1 MILTPG
7 QLYFISEKD
16 VKTGELSSYYKIGI
30 VRDAADRDSTNRL
43 LEHQTGNPRQ
53 LYIVESLTM
62 PAVEAIETNLHYL
75 FARNRVMGEWMSF
88 TDTELKSAINR
99 AKELATEMEANLP
112 DYEKVEKLGKTISD
126 GSKIPPSTDSEYWFG
141 VYHDHKQVL
150 DACNEVLN
158 AYDEYLLEG
167 FEQGVVVPGV
177 ATVQQRAGAK
187 KFDEKL
193 FAEKYP
199 DLYKEYSLTTS
210 SMKASFRVSPAKD
223 WQMDISVI
231 GSEQVDLI
239 LSLKEALEGAD
250 HSIEAALAL
259 HEKHLGVREVEKYSA
274 WQIDIAKLKLQ
285 VLTGESDGIEKQT
298 SWKRELVEKSTL
310 DRNALKQKHLEEF
323 NACVVE
329 GNVMEALIVG
339 PRAVSMGG
347 NLKL

>member
-88 TDTELKSAINR
+88 TDAELKSAINR

-112 DYEKVEKLGKTISD
+112 DYATVEKLAKTVSN
-126 GSKIPPSTDSEYWFG
+126 GSKISPTTDSEYWFG
-141 VYHDHKQVL
+141 DYQDHKQVL
-150 DACNEVLN
+150 DACNVALV
-158 AYDEYLLEG
+158 AYDEYLLKG

-199 DLYKEYSLTTS
+199 DLYKKYLVTTS
-210 SMKASFRVSPAKD
+210 SMKGSFRVSPAKD

-231 GSEQVDLI
+231 GSEQVELI
-239 LSLKEALEGAD
+239 LSLKDSLDGAD
-250 HSIEAALAL
+250 HSIETALSL
-259 HEKHLGVREVEKYSA
+259 HEKHLGVREVEKYA
-274 WQIDIAKLKLQ
+274 EWQIDIAKLKLQ
-285 VLTGESDGIEKQT
+285 VLTGDADGIEKQT
-298 SWKRELVEKSTL
+298 SWKREMAEKSTI
-310 DRNALKQKHLEEF
+310 DRNALKLEHLEEF

-329 GNVMEALIVG
+329 GKATEALIVE
-339 PRAVSMGG
+339 PKVVI
-347 NLKL
+347 K

>member
-88 TDTELKSAINR
+88 TDTELKSEINR

-199 DLYKEYSLTTS
+199 DLYKEYSVTTS

-223 WQMDISVI
+223 WQTDISVI
-231 GSEQVDLI
+231 ASEQVDLI
-239 LSLKEALEGAD
+239 LSLKDALEGAD
-250 HSIEAALAL
+250 HSIQTALAL
-259 HEKHLGVREVEKYSA
+259 HEKHLGVREVQKYA
-274 WQIDIAKLKLQ
+274 EWQIDIAKLKLQ

-298 SWKRELVEKSTL
+298 SWKREKVEKVVLDKKTL
-310 DRNALKQKHLEEF
+310 MASHEDAYLSCIIEGSATTAL
-323 NACVVE
+323 VVE
-329 GNVMEALIVG
+329 PKQAEKA
-339 PRAVSMGG
+339 
-347 NLKL
+347 

>member
-16 VKTGELSSYYKIGI
+16 VKTGERSNYYKIGI

-88 TDTELKSAINR
+88 TDAELKSAINR

-112 DYEKVEKLGKTISD
+112 DYAAVEKLAKTVSN
-126 GSKIPPSTDSEYWFG
+126 GSKIAPSTDSEYWFG

-150 DACNEVLN
+150 DSCNEALF

-167 FEQGVVVPGV
+167 FEQGVIVPGV

-199 DLYKEYSLTTS
+199 DLYKKYSVTTS
-210 SMKASFRVSPAKD
+210 SLKGSFRVSPAKD

-239 LSLKEALEGAD
+239 LSLKESLDGAD
-250 HSIEAALAL
+250 HSIETALSL
-259 HEKHLGVREVEKYSA
+259 HEKHLGVREVEKYA
-274 WQIDIAKLKLQ
+274 EWQIDIAKLKLQ
-285 VLTGESDGIEKQT
+285 VLTGESDGIEGKT
-298 SWKRELVEKSTL
+298 SWKRETIVKNKLKINEMKVDFPYEFASCVEIS
-310 DRNALKQKHLEEF
+310 ASS
-323 NACVVE
+323 
-329 GNVMEALIVG
+329 EALL
-339 PRAVSMGG
+339 VSP
-347 NLKL
+347 KIASAKE